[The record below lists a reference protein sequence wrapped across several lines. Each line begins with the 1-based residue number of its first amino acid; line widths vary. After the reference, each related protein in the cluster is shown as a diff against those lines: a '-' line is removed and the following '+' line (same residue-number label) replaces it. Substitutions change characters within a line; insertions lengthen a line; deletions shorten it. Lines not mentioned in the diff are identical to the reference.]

1 MKKATILFICL
12 IMAVISVDAQHR
24 SEFESEY
31 DYTQRVLAVQQQEFG
46 VETYTYSLESIDRQ
60 IIQLADQLR
69 NKSLSRSQKRGIKR
83 QIEYM
88 GKIRK
93 DLEEEILRTYYRI
106 SFNLIFRAGYSES
119 VPPTPNTSAPSKVKQ
134 TNPKKEFY
142 RAASPEYDY
151 ED

>member
-1 MKKATILFICL
+1 
-12 IMAVISVDAQHR
+12 MAVISAVANAQHR

-83 QIEYM
+83 QIIFM

-119 VPPTPNTSAPSKVKQ
+119 VPPTPNTSAPTSSKVKQ